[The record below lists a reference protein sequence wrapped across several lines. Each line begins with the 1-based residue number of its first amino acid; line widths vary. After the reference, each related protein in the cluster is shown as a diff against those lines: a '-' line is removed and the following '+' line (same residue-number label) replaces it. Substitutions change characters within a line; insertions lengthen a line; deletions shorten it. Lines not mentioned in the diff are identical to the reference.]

1 MELCTSFLGSN
12 LNFVASPAP
21 KSRNALRSQPASRVV
36 KTSCNFPDRQQ
47 DDQFRPNNLAPR
59 RHWIFLAHGILAGAG
74 LSFIVPLDH
83 ALAGTEKVTLYT
95 NIEDARNAGE
105 KLREEKE
112 AAEGPVR
119 VSSSGIKYRELEPGT
134 GRVVAPGDI
143 VSVYYTVSRLNGYYL
158 DSMGYGKEGKND
170 VGEAL
175 KFEYGKGVVPEA
187 IDGGMEGMREG
198 GRRRILVTPERGWVR
213 EELLP
218 RPTSFFA
225 ERRLSSRVT
234 SQALLIEIEL
244 VKVKPNVG

>member
-1 MELCTSFLGSN
+1 MELCASFVGIKV
-12 LNFVASPAP
+12 NFVSSSASNTG
-21 KSRNALRSQPASRVV
+21 NALQSRPASRVV
-36 KTSCNFPDRQQ
+36 KVSCSCPDRQH
-47 DDQFRPNNLAPR
+47 DAEIKPYNSPSR
-59 RHWIFLAHGILAGAG
+59 REWIVLVHGILAGAG
-74 LSFIVPLDH
+74 LSSIASLDY

-95 NIEDARNAGE
+95 NIDDARKAGE

-134 GRVVAPGDI
+134 GRAVVPGDL
-143 VSVYYTVSRLNGYYL
+143 VAVYYTISRLNGYYL
-158 DSMGYGKEGKND
+158 DSVGYGKEGKND
-170 VGEAL
+170 VGETL

-213 EELLP
+213 EGLLP
-218 RPTSFFA
+218 KPTSFFA

-244 VKVKPNVG
+244 VKVKPIVA